1 MAARFPAGSL
11 SFSSAGGTAMA
22 AYGELNLSILG
33 LIYMFTSETGEA
45 IRLVMTQV
53 SAPSNNSDES
63 TRALEPPGC
72 MRGCPHC

>member
-1 MAARFPAGSL
+1 
-11 SFSSAGGTAMA
+11 MA

-53 SAPSNNSDES
+53 RGLVQHTCNSVFLPVAQCS
-63 TRALEPPGC
+63 GNAVSLPVVQCTC
-72 MRGCPHC
+72 N